1 MRYNWTQIMKP
12 VVYTSGILATLAT
25 SPLYEYFGTTA
36 FDQLQTTV
44 STDVTHV
51 PLQATVEFAN
61 IDEAEPFQYC
71 GWDVVV
77 ELNEPITL
85 GTEVI
90 LWGLPTAWDQEA
102 FDTAYAEALSAISDE
117 PVDSETGDT
126 GMDTGLSDTGTLDDT
141 GNTMDTAVADTGSQ
155 ADEETP
161 EPYEQLNSAH
171 QVFYDTMRTF
181 TGDKYAYRITD
192 DGKVNGPLFEDYASM
207 VVHDAI
213 RILYYSECGDITD
226 HFVLTTLGEPS
237 DTQATVT
244 MVAHQGEQI
253 AQPIGCGPKE
263 DNPDYSGVQ
272 MSVTV
277 E

>member
-1 MRYNWTQIMKP
+1 MRNNWTQIMKP
-12 VVYTSGILATLAT
+12 VVYTSGILVTLAT

-36 FDQLQTTV
+36 FDQLITSL
-44 STDVTHV
+44 STDVTHI

-61 IDEAEPFQYC
+61 PDEAEPFQYC

-77 ELNEPITL
+77 ELTEPITL

-90 LWGLPTAWDQEA
+90 LWGLPITWDQEA
-102 FDTAYAEALSAISDE
+102 FEVAYAEALSAVPDD

-161 EPYEQLNSAH
+161 ESYEQLNSAH

-181 TGDKYAYRITD
+181 TGGKYAYRITD
-192 DGKVNGPLFEDYASM
+192 DGKMNGPLFEDYASM
-207 VVHDAI
+207 VVHDSV

-226 HFVLTTLGEPS
+226 HFVLTTLGEPI

-244 MVAHQGEQI
+244 LVAHQGEQI

-272 MSVTV
+272 MSVDV